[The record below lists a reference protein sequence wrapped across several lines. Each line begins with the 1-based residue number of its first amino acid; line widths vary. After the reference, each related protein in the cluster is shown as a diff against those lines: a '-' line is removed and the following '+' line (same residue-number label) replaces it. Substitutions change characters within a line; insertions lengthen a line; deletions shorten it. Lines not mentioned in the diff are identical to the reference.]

1 MGILIKALCT
11 LGGLALMAIN
21 GLKNKLGNKDYLR
34 NSLSD
39 QINVDRELEEYR
51 ESIAEKVS
59 EEEKRH
65 IEEVG
70 RMFSE
75 LKEKTEGSFPD
86 LVEIIDRKQ
95 EAAGTELSGTVMQ
108 YVKEHISKNDERF
121 LRVLEMQPG
130 TEKCNALD
138 SVLRKVLEE
147 AEALFYGKM
156 KKYVEEVQEIFSG
169 RLESRME
176 DRDKQLQEYIRRLEH
191 LEEQA
196 DKDNL
201 DMDALMNE
209 CTPIMEAAGC
219 ILTLLETE

>member
-65 IEEVG
+65 IEEIG

-209 CTPIMEAAGC
+209 CTSIMEAAGC